1 MMKRNMT
8 SVAIDRGTARPVFRS
23 FLDGIVLL
31 AVIAILLTVQVTPVD
46 NVAATE
52 PEVDARPVRAS
63 LFPSII
69 SLAGPM
75 PAAELE
81 EAPVEMEILRNDDEC
96 LVIMV
101 RRGSGDSAEIIPAVL
116 RPEV

>member
-1 MMKRNMT
+1 MTRNIT
-8 SVAIDRGTARPVFRS
+8 SVAIDRKTARPVFRS

-31 AVIAILLTVQVTPVD
+31 AFVTLLLTVQVTPVD

-52 PEVDARPVRAS
+52 PEAGAQPVRAS
-63 LFPSII
+63 LLPSII
-69 SLAGPM
+69 SLTDPV

-81 EAPVEMEILRNDDEC
+81 EAPVEKEILRNDADC
-96 LVIMV
+96 LV